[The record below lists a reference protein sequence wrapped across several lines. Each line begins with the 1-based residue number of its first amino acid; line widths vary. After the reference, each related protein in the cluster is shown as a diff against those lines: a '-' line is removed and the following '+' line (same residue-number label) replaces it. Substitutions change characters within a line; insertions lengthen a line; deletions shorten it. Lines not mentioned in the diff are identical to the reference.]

1 MNWQRVAL
9 IFAVLLVGLWA
20 VRGCVLRTRLL
31 TVTPTQVA
39 QLPEQYANR
48 RVALSGQVTCA
59 FSLGQSGFYLLQ
71 DDEGSALTVLA
82 AQEPPS
88 VGAIVRVTGIV
99 RKALQI
105 GAASVVGVE
114 ELSRTVIGKAP
125 LKVKQQVITLKDLA
139 DNALKF
145 NGRPVIVQGKVAEAA
160 DILGTGYY
168 VLIDDGERLTVITGS
183 GAPRVGT
190 MVQVL
195 GVYYRLAQVG
205 RDTMACLVE
214 LEKK

>member
-168 VLIDDGERLTVITGS
+168 VLIDDGERLTVITGA

>member
-9 IFAVLLVGLWA
+9 IVAVLLVGLWA

-71 DDEGSALTVLA
+71 DDEGNALTVLA

-168 VLIDDGERLTVITGS
+168 VLTDDGERLTVITGA
-183 GAPRVGT
+183 GAPRVGA

-195 GVYYRLAQVG
+195 GIYYRLAQVG
-205 RDTMACLVE
+205 SDTMACLVE